1 MQIDRWDTAV
11 GTPIDF
17 SEIIMFNKNQFI
29 LDWVDH
35 FQQPTGYDHE
45 IVIPLEIGD
54 IKLIARYLAYK
65 KKEDFIFS
73 LINDEKTATEE
84 IDAIFNNMRWAER
97 AEGDIELVEVSWRYE
112 SEVHQLQ
119 LSMKDRV
126 YIMQKF
132 IPFLK
137 DFLNNGYGGPT
148 PVENIMAV
156 AKPQGFKYNNLG
168 YTDGDAGQRQ
178 RAFLAKRCGIG
189 MMKEHGWSYSK
200 YGPDLKL
207 QPL

>member
-1 MQIDRWDTAV
+1 
-11 GTPIDF
+11 
-17 SEIIMFNKNQFI
+17 MFNKNQFI

-45 IVIPLEIGD
+45 IVIPLEIGE
-54 IKLIARYLAYK
+54 INLIARYFAYK

-73 LINDEKTATEE
+73 LINDDKTTAEE
-84 IDAIFNNMRWAER
+84 LSSVYEEMRWEER

-126 YIMQKF
+126 YIIQKF
-132 IPFLK
+132 MPFLK
-137 DFLNNGYGGPT
+137 EFLTSGYGGPT
-148 PVENIMAV
+148 PKENIMAV

-168 YTDGDAGQRQ
+168 YVDGEAGQRQ
-178 RAFLAKRCGIG
+178 RAMIAKRCGIG
-189 MMKEHGWSYSK
+189 LMKDCGWSFAK
-200 YGPDLKL
+200 YGADRKL
-207 QPL
+207 HPL

>member
-1 MQIDRWDTAV
+1 
-11 GTPIDF
+11 
-17 SEIIMFNKNQFI
+17 MFNKNQFI
-29 LDWVDH
+29 LDWVDN

-45 IVIPLEIGD
+45 IVIPIEPGD
-54 IKLIARYLAYK
+54 VKLIARYMAYA

-73 LINDEKTATEE
+73 LINDELTPIEE
-84 IDAIFNNMRWAER
+84 IEGLYEQLRWDER
-97 AEGDIELVEVSWRYE
+97 ADSDIELVEVSWRYE

-148 PVENIMAV
+148 PIENIMAI

-168 YTDGDAGQRQ
+168 YTDGEAGQRQ

-189 MMKEHGWSYSK
+189 QMKECGWSFAK
-200 YGPDLKL
+200 YGSNLKL

>member
-1 MQIDRWDTAV
+1 
-11 GTPIDF
+11 
-17 SEIIMFNKNQFI
+17 MFNKNQFI

-54 IKLIARYLAYK
+54 VKLIARYLAYK

-73 LINDEKTATEE
+73 LINDENTSVENLSLINEE
-84 IDAIFNNMRWAER
+84 MRWEER
-97 AEGDIELVEVSWRYE
+97 AEGNIELVEVSWRYE
-112 SEVHQLQ
+112 SEIHQLQ

-132 IPFLK
+132 VPFLK
-137 DFLNNGYGGPT
+137 QFLAFGYGGPT
-148 PVENIMAV
+148 PKENIMAV

-168 YTDGDAGQRQ
+168 YVDGEAGQRQ
-178 RAFLAKRCGIG
+178 RAMIAKRCGIG
-189 MMKEHGWSYSK
+189 AMKDCGWSFAK
-200 YGPDLKL
+200 YGSDKKL
-207 QPL
+207 HPL